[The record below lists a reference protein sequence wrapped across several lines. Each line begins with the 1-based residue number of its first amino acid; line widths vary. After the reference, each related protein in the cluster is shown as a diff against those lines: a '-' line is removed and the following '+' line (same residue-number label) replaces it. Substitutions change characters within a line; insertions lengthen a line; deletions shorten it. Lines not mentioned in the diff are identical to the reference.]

1 MAPPPPQV
9 TVAVAVQRPMTR
21 YLEAT
26 GNAAAVNSADL
37 AARVSG
43 FIEEINDQDR
53 GLVKKGAL
61 LFTIEPLASPWCW
74 CRRSP

>member
-9 TVAVAVQRPMTR
+9 TVAVQRPVTR

-37 AARVSG
+37 VARVSG

-53 GLVKKGAL
+53 ALVKKGAL
-61 LFTIEPLASPWCW
+61 LFTIEPPASPWCW